1 MKIVYENLI
10 NLINEYNSSPE
21 TSDKIG
27 YSAELLLSEYSS
39 FKIGGPCDIALFPKN
54 ERAMIFCLDIL
65 SSLGIDFYVI
75 GNGSN
80 VLFDDE
86 GVRGAVVF
94 TTKMDSVSVEDEKIC
109 AECGAG
115 ITKIS
120 RIALAHSLSGLEF
133 ACGIPGSLGGA
144 VFMNAGAYGG
154 EMSNVVVES
163 RYYDLKSKTVKKL
176 AGDEHL
182 FGYRESAYLKNAD
195 MIILGATM
203 QLKKADHDEIKSVMD
218 QNLAARREKQPLE
231 YPSAGSTFKRY
242 PGYFTGKL
250 IEEAGLKGYAVGG
263 ASVSEKHSGFVIN
276 HASATSSDVKRLISD
291 IKQKIY
297 EKNGI
302 MLECEVRFIGGGEK

>member
-1 MKIVYENLI
+1 MKIVYENLL

-21 TSDKIG
+21 TFDKIG
-27 YSAELLLSEYSS
+27 YGTEVLLSEYSS
-39 FKIGGPCDIALFPKN
+39 FKIGGPCDVALFPKN

-65 SSLGIDFYVI
+65 SSLELDFYVI

-86 GVRGAVVF
+86 GIRGAVVF
-94 TTKMDSVSVEDEKIC
+94 TTKMDSISVEDEKIC

-115 ITKIS
+115 ITRIS
-120 RIALAHSLSGLEF
+120 RIALAHSLTGLEF

-144 VFMNAGAYGG
+144 VYMNAGAYGG

-163 RYYDLKSKTVKKL
+163 RCYDIKTKTVKTIS
-176 AGDEHL
+176 GDEHL
-182 FGYRESAYLKNAD
+182 FGYRESVYLKNPD
-195 MIILGATM
+195 LFVLKATM
-203 QLKKADHDEIKSVMD
+203 KLEKAEYDEIKAVMD
-218 QNLAARREKQPLE
+218 KNLSARREKQPLE

-263 ASVSEKHSGFVIN
+263 ASVSEKHAGFVIN
-276 HASATSSDVKRLISD
+276 HASATSADVKKLISD

-302 MLECEVRFIGGGEK
+302 MLECEVRFIGGGKI